1 MNDKF
6 NQNLQKISTKINAP
20 REALIEKLAQSLQDN
35 TTLTLTLDE
44 MQFLHKELSKTVFI
58 PLLELE
64 DIAKMSK

>member
-20 REALIEKLAQSLQDN
+20 REALIEKLTQGLQDN

-44 MQFLHKELSKTVFI
+44 MQFLHEELSKTVFV